1 MVRWLPLES
10 NPEIMNKF
18 LSDVGVP
25 SSARV
30 TDVYGLEPE
39 LLMMVPQPVYA
50 LLLLYPLNEKSE
62 AFSAEQEAGIAA
74 SGQTVDPAVFYMRQ
88 SVGNACGTVALMH
101 AVANCTDRVPLE
113 DGAMKTFLASTL
125 SMSPEERGQ
134 HLEVTEDI
142 GATHALCAQEGQTE
156 APDKDEKLDT
166 HFIAFVPVAG
176 HIYELDGRKQR
187 PINHGATSPDTFLA
201 DCAKVVQGFMDREP
215 EDKRFAMLAL
225 AAED

>member
-18 LSDVGVP
+18 LSDVGV
-25 SSARV
+25 STTARV
-30 TDVYGLEPE
+30 TDVYGLEPD

-62 AFSAEQEAGIAA
+62 AFRAEQEETLAAG
-74 SGQTVDPAVFYMRQ
+74 GQHVAPEVFYMRQ
-88 SVGNACGTVALMH
+88 YVGNACGTVALMH
-101 AVANCTDRVPLE
+101 AVANCADRVPLS
-113 DGAMKTFLASTL
+113 DGAMKSFLEQTAAMT
-125 SMSPEERGQ
+125 PEERGKQ
-134 HLEVTEDI
+134 LEVTESI

-166 HFIAFVPVAG
+166 HFIAFVQVAG

-187 PINHGATSPDTFLA
+187 PINHGATSPETFLQDSA
-201 DCAKVVQGFMDREP
+201 AAVKGFMEREP
-215 EDKRFAMLAL
+215 EDKRFAVLAL